1 MSSTQRPPQSKCS
14 ALGPGDIMSRE
25 VHMSTVK
32 PIAALLPA
40 RPAISVW
47 DLDLDGIWR
56 LFDRLVSER
65 PAVYAA
71 PTSPA

>member
-1 MSSTQRPPQSKCS
+1 
-14 ALGPGDIMSRE
+14 
-25 VHMSTVK
+25 MSTVK